1 MTSQHAFL
9 PRWLIADNERAPA
22 RAGLLRRWVAL
33 GALTLI
39 AVTWQLW
46 TPQTVYPQV
55 PLLATLVR
63 LPLAVQW
70 PLTGLLVISALVVL
84 FGNSR
89 SELPRRALLT
99 MVMSFALLALFDQHR
114 LQPWA
119 YQFSL
124 IAVVLIFCP
133 AEAALPWIR
142 LFVVGIYFHSA
153 LSKCDALFAAGP
165 GQQFAGALAGLAG
178 LDFANWPAGARTALA
193 WLFPLGELAV
203 AVMLLVPRWWRWGVL
218 ASLVMHLG
226 LFAILG
232 PWGLAHKPGV
242 LVWNLW
248 FAAQNILLFPPPRL
262 VRTQPDPVP
271 EPHVRV
277 VLDGR
282 GNWCG
287 WLMTLAILWPL
298 GVDFGWCDE
307 WLAWGLYSA
316 RAERAR
322 LLVHQLE
329 HEKLPESLRP
339 YIVENRDDP
348 TETWM
353 ELRLD
358 RWSLDALRAPIYPQA
373 RFQIG
378 VAGAVVRTL
387 GLERVLLVE
396 QHRANRWTGER
407 QQEEFSGAAEIST
420 VAEKYWLGARGKWD
434 GPKSVVR

>member
-1 MTSQHAFL
+1 MNVQQAFL
-9 PRWLIADNERAPA
+9 PRWLIADNERAAA
-22 RAGLLRRWVAL
+22 RAGLLGRWVAL
-33 GALTLI
+33 GALLLI

-55 PLLATLVR
+55 PLLAPLVR

-70 PLTGLLVISALVVL
+70 PLAGLLVISALVVL
-84 FGNSR
+84 LGSSR
-89 SELPRRALLT
+89 TELSRRALLGMT
-99 MVMSFALLALFDQHR
+99 LGFALLALFDQHR

-124 IAVVLIFCP
+124 IAVVLACCP
-133 AEAALPWIR
+133 AETALPWIR
-142 LFVVGIYFHSA
+142 LMVVSIYLHSA
-153 LSKCDALFAAGP
+153 LSKCDGLFAAGP
-165 GQQFAGALAGLAG
+165 GQQFAGALVELFGFNFVKLPDG
-178 LDFANWPAGARTALA
+178 NRLLLA

-203 AVMLLVPRWWRWGVL
+203 AAMLLVKRWWRLGVL
-218 ASLVMHLG
+218 ASLVMHLA
-226 LFAILG
+226 LFMILG
-232 PWGLAHKPGV
+232 PWGLGQKPGV

-248 FAAQNILLFPPPRL
+248 FAAQNILLFPAPRL
-262 VRTQPDPVP
+262 RASVDPVP
-271 EPHVRV
+271 EPHVRSMPET
-277 VLDGR
+277 R

-329 HEKLPESLRP
+329 AAKLPENLRP

-348 TETWM
+348 AQTWL

-358 RWSLDALRAPIYPQA
+358 RWSLSALRAPIYPQA

-378 VAGAVVRTL
+378 VAAAVVRTL
-387 GLERVLLVE
+387 GLERVMLMV
-396 QHRANRWTGER
+396 QHRASRWTGER
-407 QQEEFSGAAEIST
+407 QQEEFSGAAAIDT
-420 VAEKYWLGARGKWD
+420 AAERYWLGAKGKWD
-434 GPKSVVR
+434 LSGR